1 MFVTAT
7 IKLSLIP
14 ADVLSW
20 TDIRFFFIN
29 YAKQSKYLCDFV

>member
-14 ADVLSW
+14 VDVLSW
-20 TDIRFFFIN
+20 TDIRFF
-29 YAKQSKYLCDFV
+29 YQLC